1 MVIFAKKINQQP
13 ETDSYMSKLQFD
25 AVIFDLDGV
34 ITKTALV
41 HSIAWKTMFDDF
53 LKDYSSRNNIP
64 FKEFT
69 HTGDYLP
76 YVDGKPRYKGVQDFL
91 NSRGIE
97 IPYGDPGDTHEM
109 ETVCGLGNRKDYAF
123 NEILKRDGVGVY
135 DSTVDLIKQLK
146 ENDIRVGVAS
156 SSKNCAPVLERA
168 GLLDLFETRV
178 DGVVSAELKL
188 KGKPEP
194 DIFTTAAD
202 NLGVSYERTAIVE
215 DAVSGVQAGRK
226 GDFGL
231 VLGVAREENENE
243 LLINGAD
250 LVVTDLSEISLEGI
264 NDWFSSGIE
273 NDLWTL
279 TYQEFEP
286 KKERTREALL
296 AVGNGYF
303 GTRGSMEETHAS
315 DTHSPGT
322 YIAGLYNRL
331 ESKVGDRIVEN
342 EDFVNAPNW
351 LPVTFRIDKGPWF
364 DFKGVKFLEFNKS
377 LDFRNGV
384 FSRRL
389 VIEDQEGKVTA
400 IDSHRIASMN
410 NPHHAAIQYTITPLS
425 YSGHITIRSGIN
437 GDIINEGVD
446 RYKQLNQ
453 KHLKP
458 GEEGFQGNVIYVGV
472 ETTQSAITIAEAASH
487 RIFLEEHELILE
499 PRTEIAPAKVF
510 QEFSYDV
517 IQGQSIMLEKIVA
530 LYTSKPD
537 DVQNP
542 VKEALKLASI
552 PLRYQE
558 IVKSSE
564 LEWNKLWAKIDVH
577 VDGSRMDQKLLRL
590 HLYHLLVSA
599 SQHNKNIDASF
610 TARGLHGEAYRGHIF
625 WDELFILPFYNMH
638 FPETAKATLMY
649 RYNRLQKAR
658 EYAAEY
664 GYKGAMFPWQSGS
677 DGREETQ
684 VVHLNPLT
692 GHWGDDYSS
701 LQRHVSLA
709 VAYNVWSYVN
719 TTGDLSFL
727 KEKGAELFLEICRF
741 WASKAVFNEKTGRYS
756 IPKVMGPDEFHEQ
769 YHDAEE
775 GGLKDNA
782 YTNILVA
789 WAFRKSG
796 LILEMLG
803 TDSEVVKR
811 KLGLRQEELNY
822 WNKISESLNL
832 VISPEGIIAQYDGYF
847 ELKELDWDYYKKKYG
862 NIYRLDRI
870 LKAEGKSADEFKV
883 AKQADTLMIFYILE
897 EQEVKSIIVSMGYT
911 LEPDFLKR
919 NMDYYLKR
927 TSHGSTLSRVVHA
940 QLANMINDTELSRVL
955 YQDAL
960 SSDFNDIQGG
970 TTAEGIHLGVMAGTV
985 LIALQ
990 SYAGLNI
997 IGDKVKINP
1006 KLPKTWNS
1014 IKFSFTF
1021 RGQEF
1026 SAFITHDQV
1035 DVKLINSISAEIEVN
1050 GKDIKLVG
1058 SESVIVAQ

>member
-1 MVIFAKKINQQP
+1 
-13 ETDSYMSKLQFD
+13 MSKLQFD

-41 HSIAWKTMFDDF
+41 HSTAWKKMFDDF
-53 LKDYSSRNNIP
+53 LRDYSLKNNLA
-64 FKEFT
+64 FREFT
-69 HTGDYLP
+69 HAGDYLP

-91 NSRGIE
+91 KSRGIE
-97 IPYGDPGDTHEM
+97 LPFGDPSDGYEM

-123 NEILKRDGVGVY
+123 NEILTRDGVGVY
-135 DSTVDLIKQLK
+135 NSTVELIKQLK

-168 GLLDLFETRV
+168 GLLNLFETRV
-178 DGVVSAELKL
+178 DGVISAELKL

-243 LLINGAD
+243 LLVNGAD

-264 NDWFSSGIE
+264 NDWFTSGIE
-273 NDLWTL
+273 NDVWSI

-303 GTRGSMEETHAS
+303 GTRGAMEETHSS

-331 ESKVGDRIVEN
+331 ESMVGDRMVEN

-351 LPVTFRIDKGPWF
+351 LPITFRIDKGPWF
-364 DFKGVKFLEFNKS
+364 DFTGVKFLEFNKS

-389 VIEDQEGKVTA
+389 VIEDQMGNVTA
-400 IDSHRIASMN
+400 IDSHRVASMH

-425 YSGHITIRSGIN
+425 YSGHITIKSGIN

-487 RIFLEEHELILE
+487 RVFLEEHELILE
-499 PRTEIAPAKVF
+499 PRTELAPAKAY
-510 QEFSYDV
+510 QEFAYDV

-530 LYTSKPD
+530 VYTSKPD
-537 DVQNP
+537 DVENP
-542 VKEALKLASI
+542 VKEALKLVSVSHRYLDVVTASG
-552 PLRYQE
+552 L
-558 IVKSSE
+558 VWK
-564 LEWNKLWAKIDVH
+564 KLWEKMDVQ

-599 SQHNKNIDASF
+599 SHHNKTIDASF

-638 FPETAKATLMY
+638 FPETAKATLLY
-649 RYNRLQKAR
+649 RYNRLDKAR
-658 EYAAEY
+658 EYAAQH

-719 TTGDLSFL
+719 TTGDLAFL

-741 WASKAVFNEKTGRYS
+741 WASKAIYNERTGRYS
-756 IPKVMGPDEFHEQ
+756 IPNVMGPDEFHEQ
-769 YHDAEE
+769 YHNAEE
-775 GGLKDNA
+775 GGLRDNA
-782 YTNILVA
+782 YTNIIVA
-789 WAFRKSG
+789 WAFTKSKIM
-796 LILEMLG
+796 LSMLG
-803 TDSEVVKR
+803 SDAEIVKR
-811 KLGLRQEELNY
+811 KLGLKQDELQK
-822 WNKISESLNL
+822 WEDISKALNL

-847 ELKELDWDYYKKKYG
+847 ELNELDWDYYKNKYG

-870 LKAEGKSADEFKV
+870 LKAEGKSADEYKV
-883 AKQADTLMIFYILE
+883 AKQADTLMVFYILD
-897 EQEVKSIIVSMGYT
+897 EQEVKSIVESMGYK

-997 IGDKVKINP
+997 IGNKVKINP

-1014 IKFSFTF
+1014 IKFNFAF

-1026 SAFITHDQV
+1026 FVFLTQDQV
-1035 DVKLINSISAEIEVN
+1035 DVRLLNSSSAEIEVN
-1050 GKDIKLVG
+1050 GKPVKLVG
-1058 SESVIVAQ
+1058 NESVIIAQNS